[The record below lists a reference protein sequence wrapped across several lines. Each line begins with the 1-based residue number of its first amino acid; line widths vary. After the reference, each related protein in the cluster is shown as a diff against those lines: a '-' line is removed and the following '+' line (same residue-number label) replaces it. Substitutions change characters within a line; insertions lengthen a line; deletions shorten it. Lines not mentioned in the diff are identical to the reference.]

1 MNRAENYVRISK
13 GRAPT
18 IVSSKKKK
26 KKLTQWRVVWA
37 RIKNEKM
44 KPYAMARTE
53 EVDSTFESIK
63 LQEKNNTKDSIL

>member
-1 MNRAENYVRISK
+1 
-13 GRAPT
+13 
-18 IVSSKKKK
+18 
-26 KKLTQWRVVWA
+26 
-37 RIKNEKM
+37 M